1 MLWLGTF
8 DTVEKASDAYNEAGR
23 GFERSYLP
31 HYGNHAHRTQ
41 LAGESQDF
49 GAPGHSNP
57 IKECSWTT
65 MKNPG
70 LSSVPLIQ
78 QKLAMTLSYP
88 SSQQPTSGTVL
99 SLHTQ
104 TIPAS
109 ALQQHPIFP
118 NDTEIRSGTCE
129 EFELESL
136 CPNVS
141 KTAAEEYI
149 QTFPTTKSL
158 NHPPGSKE
166 QS

>member
-57 IKECSWTT
+57 ITECSWTT

-78 QKLAMTLSYP
+78 QKLAMMLSHP
-88 SSQQPTSGTVL
+88 SSQQQPTSGTVL
-99 SLHTQ
+99 SL
-104 TIPAS
+104 P
-109 ALQQHPIFP
+109 
-118 NDTEIRSGTCE
+118 TEIRSGTCE

-158 NHPPGSKE
+158 NHPPGNKE